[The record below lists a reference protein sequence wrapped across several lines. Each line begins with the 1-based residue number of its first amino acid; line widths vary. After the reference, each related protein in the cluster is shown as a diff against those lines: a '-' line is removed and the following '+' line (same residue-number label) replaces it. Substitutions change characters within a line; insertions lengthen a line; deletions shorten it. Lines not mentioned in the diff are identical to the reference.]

1 MGSTGGYR
9 QNQKTPLISCQFT
22 IDDDTLQYQFRL
34 KSGMLLFAKQ
44 AMHPGTRPAI
54 HPLLYYALLVCHD
67 PVGLLCIAS
76 CQSLVGLLNYTS
88 LWKLESQCR
97 VGLPFCVKV
106 PWVCCCW
113 AAKCPMEVPL
123 VVSLLWGRPTR
134 RRQGRIVEAAVCKA
148 RSSDLTLTPWPGNAD
163 SLSLWKVCVAAL
175 GCPKCPR
182 LPKY

>member
-22 IDDDTLQYQFRL
+22 TDDDTLQYQFRL

-88 LWKLESQCR
+88 L
-97 VGLPFCVKV
+97 
-106 PWVCCCW
+106 
-113 AAKCPMEVPL
+113 
-123 VVSLLWGRPTR
+123 
-134 RRQGRIVEAAVCKA
+134 
-148 RSSDLTLTPWPGNAD
+148 
-163 SLSLWKVCVAAL
+163 
-175 GCPKCPR
+175 
-182 LPKY
+182 